1 MERRRGACKLLAR
14 RRTRSWYGGGE
25 LVGGVD
31 AVDHSLAKS
40 DLSKSYTS
48 LLAASRKA
56 DLRAA
61 TVAVPHKVGCQGF
74 VDIASEE
81 LPPSNW
87 CFNRWEESV
96 LFVGLIDDYV
106 SRTQAKTKMAME
118 LPFGKTNGTANGT
131 RTVPNGTLESPSLP
145 AAPDSPDL
153 GELINIRIKIA
164 DTEIQKSVCF
174 RKDERIWNM
183 KQHILQCPDVELPD
197 SRNHGFYM
205 LPQNNKAGKFLDEE
219 RLISDYPIDKK
230 RPYLEFRY
238 KKRVYRQLNLDVNT
252 LRKFHTKSTLKQFMD
267 HVRNRHVDKINKLAD
282 KGLDP
287 NFHEEATGE
296 TPLTIAVSM
305 DRCEDVLKALVN
317 GGAHLDFRN
326 RHGFTPVHRAVQKGN
341 VKSLDILLDLGASP
355 NSKDDRGLSPLYY
368 SIVTDSGT
376 HITELLLKDCAE
388 VSPVDSQGWGLIH
401 YACRYGRV
409 RALKLLL
416 LYGSNLSLVNE
427 AGNTPL
433 HVSAL
438 YSQEECAL
446 MLMDRGADRVA
457 KNKANQTPFQVAI
470 LANNFELAELIR
482 NHSGQIL
489 GAYTKKLSSHDTPTF
504 SKRRRWAN
512 YVNQTQSLSQV
523 RGQAFLEQ
531 SEDKYGPQSRMSLAT
546 IPGSPEKK
554 SLSNGSAGG
563 ASTQK
568 APMIHRRIKEAP
580 KGRYYIAKQNYSA
593 QEVGELS
600 LHKGDHV
607 EVTAIGEYNYWQGSV
622 AHSMGWFPSYCVEA
636 VSPKYKKSSSKLN
649 LAEDV
654 PISNSVPSFDGAEQE
669 QNSDPRIACVQR
681 GKKGFGFVLRGAKS
695 PQGGAV
701 SFTPTKDFPALQ
713 YLEHVDKGSPGDKA
727 GLKMGDFILEINGED
742 VSSAPHQY
750 VVNLVVS
757 SPDTIVIKI
766 ITVPNSKAY
775 SWLKEGGTLRRS
787 GNGPHLPIST
797 PATKSIAISSQD
809 QNSNSPSIPVS
820 TPTTRSIS
828 ISSQEQHAVDELDKA
843 IDSASTTPK
852 YVSPA
857 SSRCSSIQE
866 DEPKTASIRKRPIRQ
881 VSQQQLKGIFQ
892 RQGSSSSETNLNSMP
907 DDAFVQKPAVPV
919 LPSSKF
925 NTVARMSNSKSPR
938 QQSLE
943 EIHSSVARRSSGGSD
958 SAVSSLHSSPASSN
972 SYMTASSVTDSAVHL
987 KTERTA
993 SNPSLAMDL
1002 KNVSPKSL
1010 QGTAKKPSPMPPT
1023 RSQSLMDISIANSVN
1038 NSPMLRRAGDGD
1050 TLQRR
1055 PIGNGVSPSSSTM
1068 AVEIEVHRSASGND
1082 SSDDSSSTGSFAS
1095 AIALAAA
1102 KMEKKKESE
1111 EPTPQKSS
1119 AFEMAMAAK
1128 QNYAQPTG
1136 EGQNLNRNQNQNVE
1150 SPSSTQVALQEAIAK
1165 RKQRLES
1172 VSDNKSGNIED
1183 TIRKYKQQD
1192 RAARPKTG
1200 QAAFLDAIAKRRS
1213 IVESQ
1218 SPSSE
1223 EESSSESMPSSPMGR
1238 FPPVKPSNARKTSP
1252 ANNSRPSG
1260 NQIAE
1265 AASAM
1270 QNKIASRP
1278 PIKEEKSRHK
1288 NVIRVSPRNKNE
1300 DSTDSSDGDVPPI
1313 SVKNL
1318 KQSFEKSKKLSPRD
1332 SKALLLSPVRED
1344 ETFLNSPIPPPPAF
1358 LENDTSN
1365 LTSENMTPENS
1376 HQLDIDI
1383 LPPPPSFIEDGDQGK
1398 FRREQPFDTAS
1409 MVSSVSSVS
1418 TMSSYSTMSTDPS
1431 SNDGFEPIGE
1441 ESHSNSNTLRSDVSS
1456 SGSSSSTLTMMSTGE
1471 TNDNWI
1477 KAAPPVATKPSKKS
1491 LINDNDITNGVTNG
1505 NDNHNP
1511 SQAIKSVSEWTVEDV
1526 SDWLEELNLGE
1537 YKESF
1542 TDNAIS
1548 GEHLTSL
1555 GKEDLSELGVKRL
1568 GHRLTI
1574 IKALQKLQNQ

>member
-1 MERRRGACKLLAR
+1 M
-14 RRTRSWYGGGE
+14 
-25 LVGGVD
+25 
-31 AVDHSLAKS
+31 
-40 DLSKSYTS
+40 
-48 LLAASRKA
+48 
-56 DLRAA
+56 
-61 TVAVPHKVGCQGF
+61 F
-74 VDIASEE
+74 
-81 LPPSNW
+81 
-87 CFNRWEESV
+87 F
-96 LFVGLIDDYV
+96 F
-106 SRTQAKTKMAME
+106 
-118 LPFGKTNGTANGT
+118 
-131 RTVPNGTLESPSLP
+131 
-145 AAPDSPDL
+145 
-153 GELINIRIKIA
+153 
-164 DTEIQKSVCF
+164 
-174 RKDERIWNM
+174 
-183 KQHILQCPDVELPD
+183 
-197 SRNHGFYM
+197 
-205 LPQNNKAGKFLDEE
+205 
-219 RLISDYPIDKK
+219 
-230 RPYLEFRY
+230 
-238 KKRVYRQLNLDVNT
+238 
-252 LRKFHTKSTLKQFMD
+252 FH
-267 HVRNRHVDKINKLAD
+267 
-282 KGLDP
+282 
-287 NFHEEATGE
+287 
-296 TPLTIAVSM
+296 
-305 DRCEDVLKALVN
+305 
-317 GGAHLDFRN
+317 
-326 RHGFTPVHRAVQKGN
+326 
-341 VKSLDILLDLGASP
+341 
-355 NSKDDRGLSPLYY
+355 
-368 SIVTDSGT
+368 
-376 HITELLLKDCAE
+376 
-388 VSPVDSQGWGLIH
+388 
-401 YACRYGRV
+401 
-409 RALKLLL
+409 
-416 LYGSNLSLVNE
+416 
-427 AGNTPL
+427 
-433 HVSAL
+433 
-438 YSQEECAL
+438 
-446 MLMDRGADRVA
+446 
-457 KNKANQTPFQVAI
+457 
-470 LANNFELAELIR
+470 
-482 NHSGQIL
+482 
-489 GAYTKKLSSHDTPTF
+489 
-504 SKRRRWAN
+504 
-512 YVNQTQSLSQV
+512 
-523 RGQAFLEQ
+523 
-531 SEDKYGPQSRMSLAT
+531 
-546 IPGSPEKK
+546 
-554 SLSNGSAGG
+554 
-563 ASTQK
+563 
-568 APMIHRRIKEAP
+568 
-580 KGRYYIAKQNYSA
+580 
-593 QEVGELS
+593 
-600 LHKGDHV
+600 
-607 EVTAIGEYNYWQGSV
+607 
-622 AHSMGWFPSYCVEA
+622 
-636 VSPKYKKSSSKLN
+636 
-649 LAEDV
+649 
-654 PISNSVPSFDGAEQE
+654 
-669 QNSDPRIACVQR
+669 
-681 GKKGFGFVLRGAKS
+681 
-695 PQGGAV
+695 
-701 SFTPTKDFPALQ
+701 
-713 YLEHVDKGSPGDKA
+713 
-727 GLKMGDFILEINGED
+727 
-742 VSSAPHQY
+742 
-750 VVNLVVS
+750 
-757 SPDTIVIKI
+757 
-766 ITVPNSKAY
+766 
-775 SWLKEGGTLRRS
+775 
-787 GNGPHLPIST
+787 
-797 PATKSIAISSQD
+797 
-809 QNSNSPSIPVS
+809 
-820 TPTTRSIS
+820 
-828 ISSQEQHAVDELDKA
+828 VDELDKA

-907 DDAFVQKPAVPV
+907 DDAFVQKPPVPV

-938 QQSLE
+938 QRSLDE
-943 EIHSSVARRSSGGSD
+943 VHGSAARRSSGGSD
-958 SAVSSLHSSPASSN
+958 SAVSSLHSSPGSSN
-972 SYMTASSVTDSAVHL
+972 SYMTASTMSVTDSAVHL

-993 SNPSLAMDL
+993 SNPSIAMDL

-1038 NSPMLRRAGDGD
+1038 NSPMLRRAGED

-1128 QNYAQPTG
+1128 QNYAQPAG

-1172 VSDNKSGNIED
+1172 ASDNKSGNIED

-1223 EESSSESMPSSPMGR
+1223 EESSSESMPSSPMSR

-1300 DSTDSSDGDVPPI
+1300 DSTDSSDGEVGPI

-1344 ETFLNSPIPPPPAF
+1344 ETFLNAPIPPPPAF
-1358 LENDTSN
+1358 LESDTSI
-1365 LTSENMTPENS
+1365 LTMTSENMTPDNS

-1477 KAAPPVATKPSKKS
+1477 KTAPPVATKPPKKS
-1491 LINDNDITNGVTNG
+1491 PINDNDITNGVTNG

-1511 SQAIKSVSEWTVEDV
+1511 SQGKPIVFQSWGMSHKNPKLTLSLSWT
-1526 SDWLEELNLGE
+1526 
-1537 YKESF
+1537 
-1542 TDNAIS
+1542 
-1548 GEHLTSL
+1548 
-1555 GKEDLSELGVKRL
+1555 
-1568 GHRLTI
+1568 
-1574 IKALQKLQNQ
+1574 